1 MVGLC
6 HGKDLFD
13 SGIYGAVGDISKY
26 PKKMV
31 IENIINEN
39 NFQGSEPAVLGD
51 GPVEMRECCKRKDI
65 AVGIASDEIRRCGL
79 NMGKEMCLIKAG
91 AIPDFSQHEELV
103 KLLFTVKFN

>member
-26 PKKMV
+26 SKKMV

-39 NFQGSEPAVLGD
+39 NLQGSEPAVFGD
-51 GPVEMRECCKRKDI
+51 GLVETRECRKRI
-65 AVGIASDEIRRCGL
+65 VVGIASDEIRRHGL
-79 NMGKEMCLIKAG
+79 KMEKAIRLIKAG
-91 AIPDFSQHEELV
+91 AIPDFSQHERLV
-103 KLLFTVKFN
+103 KLLFTGRFN